1 MSTRE
6 RMSMMARSWGM
17 TVLALLAASLIL
29 AAGSICMAERLVE
42 MSLNREYVRYMYVQE
57 RENGMKLPYNDGIHG
72 RSAANLQASECP
84 ADSV

>member
-6 RMSMMARSWGM
+6 RMSMLARSWGM

-42 MSLNREYVRYMYVQE
+42 MSLNREYVR
-57 RENGMKLPYNDGIHG
+57 
-72 RSAANLQASECP
+72 
-84 ADSV
+84 